1 MVRVSHLN
9 FIPQKDDNEKEFLGT
24 NVKKIESL
32 DIFVLWIDKLKFI
45 KKKEQPST

>member
-32 DIFVLWIDKLKFI
+32 DIFVSHKDNLSIM
-45 KKKEQPST
+45 E